1 MKKQSLIKGSLILG
15 IAGILTRFLGIFFRW
30 PLFMLIGDE
39 GVGYYQMVYP
49 LYMFFIAMASGIPIA
64 MSKMISE
71 SNAIN
76 DIKTSFQVVKES
88 AILTIFIGTGTSLIL
103 FLFSKQIINFLN
115 WDYKAYYSLI
125 GISFAPMIISFV
137 TVLRGFFQGF
147 QNMTPSAISQILE
160 QIGRVVFGVGLAYI
174 LLQKGI
180 EFSAGAASFGATAG
194 GILAGLFL
202 YFQYRKTKKSFKI
215 IKVKSN
221 PDILNK
227 ILKISIPISLGATV
241 GTIMSL
247 IDSILVPQK
256 LLQAGFNKTQS
267 TILYAQLTGK
277 ASVIVNIPL
286 TLSIALCTSLIPI
299 IAESYVLKRREE
311 IKSKVNLSIKM
322 SAVIAIPCMFG
333 LFFMAEPIMRFILPG
348 RSEGGNILK
357 YLSLSIPFIIIT
369 QTTTS
374 ILQSVGSYII
384 PIINLLIGC
393 IFKIILTIV
402 LVPISYINIY
412 GAVIASVSAYV
423 IVAILN
429 VIAMKK
435 KLGLKLNPYDNFV
448 KPSYASIFM
457 IIGVLLSYSYLFKNT
472 SSNGVSCLL
481 SILLGV
487 IIYIMGIIILKIF
500 NIKNDR
506 KIIKRAKKPLKK
518 T

>member
-15 IAGILTRFLGIFFRW
+15 IAGMLTRFLGIFFRW

-71 SNAIN
+71 SNAIS

-103 FLFSKQIINFLN
+103 FFFSKQIINFLN

-160 QIGRVVFGVGLAYI
+160 QIGRVVFGVGLSYI
-174 LLQKGI
+174 LLEKGI

-221 PDILNK
+221 PDILTK

-322 SAVIAIPCMFG
+322 SAVIAVPCMFG

-393 IFKIILTIV
+393 ILKIILTIV

-500 NIKNDR
+500 NIKNDK